1 MKIPYLKKKPE
12 LKSYHNVTWED
23 NYSWI
28 HQKNILEV
36 LRDKTKLDPEVKNYL
51 DEENS
56 YANYHLKDTEN
67 LQKKLF
73 DEIKGRIKLDDESL
87 PYKDHTYEYWSKTT
101 AVGNYSIKLR
111 KKIDT
116 DLVEEIWNGD
126 EEKKKL
132 ETEYFGVGDL
142 EVSNNDKYLGYSLD
156 IKGSEYYTIFIRD
169 IKTNEIITKEISET
183 SGGITFSLDDKY
195 VFYSKLDQNHRARK
209 IYRHEIGNFNGQ
221 DELIFEEK
229 SEAFTVSI
237 GLSSDEK
244 YYFIN
249 TSDHNTSEQYYFGVD
264 EINIKPKL
272 IIKREKGIIYSVSS
286 WDSKFFNHTNKD
298 AEDFKIDV
306 SDSLEKQNWKTFIPP
321 RDEVLIG
328 GCTFLKNW
336 IIRSETSNALDK
348 LFVKNISSGVEE
360 ELIFSNETVYVP
372 GISLIQKDR
381 DTDNVYLGYSS
392 PKTPSRVYSYNL
404 STKTKKLVKEQE
416 IPSGHNP
423 EDYIVERVDYKSHD
437 GRLVPLTITRHKK
450 TKIDGSANLL
460 LYGYG
465 SYGSSM
471 SPNFSSTRLSL
482 INRDIIWA
490 TAHIRGGMEKGMKWW
505 KEGKLINKKNTFEDY
520 IHAAK
525 YLIDNNYSS
534 KGKIIGMGGS
544 AGGLLMGAVVNQAP
558 ELFLGIIMAVPFVD
572 SLTTNLDHSL
582 PLTVGEFDEF
592 GNAKDIKEHFD
603 YIFSYA
609 PYNNIK
615 KMDYPHIL
623 ITTSLSANTLAVTPE
638 PHENTIFLLW
648 SKLNGLNFSTI
659 LSLAINVR
667 SSVFI
672 NSEKG
677 KQNEFLIDPLLKPF
691 LGSATFPSNL
701 SILLASITL
710 NSFSEIFLSISCLSF
725 TSFLFSLAL

>member
-1 MKIPYLKKKPE
+1 MKVPYLKKKPE
-12 LKSYHNVTWED
+12 LKSCHNVTWED

-36 LRDKTKLDPEVKNYL
+36 LRDKTKLDLEVKTYL

-56 YANYHLKDTEN
+56 YADHHLEDTKN

-87 PYKDHTYEYWSKTT
+87 SYKDHTYEYWTKTT
-101 AVGNYSIKLR
+101 EAGNYSIKLR
-111 KKIDT
+111 KKINSNVVD
-116 DLVEEIWNGD
+116 EIWNGD
-126 EEKKKL
+126 KEKENL
-132 ETEYFGVGDL
+132 GVEYFGVGDL

-156 IKGSEYYTIFIRD
+156 TKGSEYYTIFIRN
-169 IKTNEIITKEISET
+169 IQTNKIITKEISET
-183 SGGITFSLDDKY
+183 SGSITFSLDDKY
-195 VFYSKLDQNHRARK
+195 IFYSKLDENHRARK
-209 IYRHEIGNFNGQ
+209 IYRHEIGNFEDE

-249 TSDHNTSEQYYFGVD
+249 TSDHNTSEQYYFNED
-264 EINIKPKL
+264 EDKPIPKL
-272 IIKREKGIIYSVSS
+272 LIKREKGTLYSINS
-286 WDSKFFNHTNKD
+286 WDGKFYNHTNKD
-298 AEDFKIDV
+298 AEDFKVDICDG
-306 SDSLEKQNWKTFIPP
+306 LENQKWEIFIPP
-321 RDEVLIG
+321 REEVLIG

-348 LFVKNISSGVEE
+348 LFIKNISTGIEE
-360 ELIFSNETVYVP
+360 ELIFSDESIYVP
-372 GISLIQKDR
+372 GISLTQRDR
-381 DTDNVYLGYSS
+381 HTDTVYLGYSS

-404 STKTKKLVKEQE
+404 SNKSKKLVKEQE

-423 EDYIVERVDYKSHD
+423 DDYIVERVEFKSHD

-471 SPNFSSTRLSL
+471 SPSFSSTRLSL
-482 INRDIIWA
+482 IDRDIIWA

-505 KEGKLINKKNTFEDY
+505 KEGKLTNKKNTFEDY
-520 IHAAK
+520 MHAAK
-525 YLIDNNYSS
+525 YLIDNKYSS
-534 KGKIIGMGGS
+534 KGRIIGMGGS
-544 AGGLLMGAVVNQAP
+544 AGGLLMGAAVNQAP

-592 GNAKDIKEHFD
+592 GNAKDNKEHFD

-623 ITTSLSANTLAVTPE
+623 ITTSLSDNRVLFDE
-638 PHENTIFLLW
+638 PAKFTAKLREYKTDNNLL
-648 SKLNGLNFSTI
+648 
-659 LSLAINVR
+659 
-667 SSVFI
+667 
-672 NSEKG
+672 
-677 KQNEFLIDPLLKPF
+677 LLKTEMNA
-691 LGSATFPSNL
+691 GHGGKSGRDGA
-701 SILLASITL
+701 IE
-710 NSFSEIFLSISCLSF
+710 EIAIDYAFALKISKKI
-725 TSFLFSLAL
+725 

>member
-51 DEENS
+51 DKENS
-56 YANYHLKDTEN
+56 YADYHLKDTEN

-73 DEIKGRIKLDDESL
+73 DEIKARIKLDDESL

-101 AVGNYSIKLR
+101 AIGNYSIKLR

-156 IKGSEYYTIFIRD
+156 TKGSEYYTIFIRD
-169 IKTNEIITKEISET
+169 IKTNKIITKEITET
-183 SGGITFSLDDKY
+183 SGGITFSLDDRY

-209 IYRHEIGNFNGQ
+209 IYRHEIGNFNSQ

-264 EINIKPKL
+264 EINTKPKL
-272 IIKREKGIIYSVSS
+272 IMKREKGIIYSVSS
-286 WDSKFFNHTNKD
+286 WDSKFYNHTNKD

-360 ELIFSNETVYVP
+360 ELIFSNEKVYVP
-372 GISLIQKDR
+372 GISLTQRDR

-505 KEGKLINKKNTFEDY
+505 KEGKLTNKKNTFEDY

-623 ITTSLSANTLAVTPE
+623 ITTSLSDNRVLFDE
-638 PHENTIFLLW
+638 PAKFTAKLREYKTDNNLL
-648 SKLNGLNFSTI
+648 
-659 LSLAINVR
+659 
-667 SSVFI
+667 
-672 NSEKG
+672 
-677 KQNEFLIDPLLKPF
+677 LLKTEMNA
-691 LGSATFPSNL
+691 GHGGKSGRDGA
-701 SILLASITL
+701 IE
-710 NSFSEIFLSISCLSF
+710 EIAIDYAF
-725 TSFLFSLAL
+725 ALKIAEKI